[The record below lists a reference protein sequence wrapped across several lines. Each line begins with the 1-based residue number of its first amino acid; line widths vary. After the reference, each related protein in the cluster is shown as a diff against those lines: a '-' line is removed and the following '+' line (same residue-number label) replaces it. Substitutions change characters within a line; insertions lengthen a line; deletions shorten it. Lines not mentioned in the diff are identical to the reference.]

1 MKILDEVMSF
11 IKNSRGIDAAHFL
24 DRVEEIADASS
35 TGLELYGGLGLLLKE
50 IRLNADHDMDQKRLD
65 ELLSEIDHAFGRA

>member
-1 MKILDEVMSF
+1 MNILDEVTSF
-11 IKNSRGIDAAHFL
+11 IKNSRCIDEEYFL
-24 DRVEEIADASS
+24 KRVEEIADGAS

-50 IRLNADHDMDQKRLD
+50 IRSSTGHEINQKRMD

>member
-11 IKNSRGIDAAHFL
+11 IKNSSGIDAAHFL
-24 DRVEEIADASS
+24 DRVEKIADASS

-50 IRLNADHDMDQKRLD
+50 IRLSAGHDMDQKRLD
-65 ELLSEIDHAFGRA
+65 ELLSEIDHAFGRT